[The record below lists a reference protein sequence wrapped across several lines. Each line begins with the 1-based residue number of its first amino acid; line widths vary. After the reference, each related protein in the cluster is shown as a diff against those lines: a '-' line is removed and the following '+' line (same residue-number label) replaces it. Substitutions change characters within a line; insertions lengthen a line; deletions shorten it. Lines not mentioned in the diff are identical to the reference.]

1 MSENNHAALAL
12 FAECDSLLQNLS
24 LTDESALS
32 GGGALYNLI
41 MIESLLNKEATTYKE
56 SCCRRR
62 KKNRREKRRE
72 KMC

>member
-32 GGGALYNLI
+32 GGGGALY
-41 MIESLLNKEATTYKE
+41 TYKE
-56 SCCRRR
+56 YTYKEYTYKKSCRRR
-62 KKNRREKRRE
+62 PKKNRREKRRE

>member
-32 GGGALYNLI
+32 GGKGAWKRHL
-41 MIESLLNKEATTYKE
+41 A
-56 SCCRRR
+56 RRR
-62 KKNRREKRRE
+62 RRREG
-72 KMC
+72 

>member
-24 LTDESALS
+24 VTDESALL
-32 GGGALYNLI
+32 GGCGASDTY
-41 MIESLLNKEATTYKE
+41 KEHTYKE
-56 SCCRRR
+56 SCRRR
-62 KKNRREKRRE
+62 RTKNRREKRHDRREKRRE

>member
-32 GGGALYNLI
+32 GGGRALDRYMEKKDDRPKKKLW
-41 MIESLLNKEATTYKE
+41 KK
-56 SCCRRR
+56 RRR
-62 KKNRREKRRE
+62 
-72 KMC
+72 

>member
-32 GGGALYNLI
+32 GGCGASY
-41 MIESLLNKEATTYKE
+41 TYKE
-56 SCCRRR
+56 SCRRR
-62 KKNRREKRRE
+62 RRKNRREKRRE

>member
-24 LTDESALS
+24 VTDESAIS
-32 GGGALYNLI
+32 GGCGASDTYQ
-41 MIESLLNKEATTYKE
+41 ES
-56 SCCRRR
+56 CRRR
-62 KKNRREKRRE
+62 RTKNRREKRRDRREKRRE